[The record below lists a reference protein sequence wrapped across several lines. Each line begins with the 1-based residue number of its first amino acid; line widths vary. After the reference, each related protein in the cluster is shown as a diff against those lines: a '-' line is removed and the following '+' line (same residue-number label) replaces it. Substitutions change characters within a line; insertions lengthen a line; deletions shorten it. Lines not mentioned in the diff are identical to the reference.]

1 LPDRAGAEGFECI
14 RVDVPQ
20 LLPAGIATT
29 GPLARSLFF
38 MGLTEE
44 QALVANI
51 RKKGLVV
58 ITGCG
63 HPTIE
68 LIMQMVRRISVKP
81 IHAIGG
87 GLHFPVTGGR
97 GNRMGIQ
104 FQTLIG
110 TGKPAWRK
118 ITDDDLSATIT
129 ALNSLKPQKVFL
141 SAHDSCD
148 HSLARMQQELDAETE
163 VFKAGQTY
171 RFGEMGP
178 QPVH

>member
-1 LPDRAGAEGFECI
+1 
-14 RVDVPQ
+14 
-20 LLPAGIATT
+20 
-29 GPLARSLFF
+29 LARSLFF
-38 MGLTEE
+38 RGLTEE

-51 RKKGLVV
+51 KNKGLVV

-68 LIMQMVRRISVKP
+68 LIMQMVRRISDKP
-81 IHAIGG
+81 IHVIGG

-97 GNRMGIQ
+97 GNRFGIQ

-129 ALNSLKPQKVFL
+129 VLNSFKPQKVFL

-148 HSLARMQQELDAETE
+148 HSLSRMQEELDVKTQ
-163 VFKAGQTY
+163 VFRAGQTY

-178 QPVH
+178 QTVH